1 MTTSAGRPGRSVL
14 VKEGPWPFITKRVTW
29 REGQIVSL
37 WRSRHNRKGLPVQ
50 AGDNALALEI
60 ALRRCLWMPRE
71 LNWWIGV
78 LFALGSVLFGLGS
91 WLSLH
96 PLLAQ
101 QWRLSPEAV
110 SRVFL
115 LGSFPFT
122 TAAYLQLFQAAN
134 APPVSGQHKRNRR
147 HWHWFGWKPGDL
159 GWLSCALQFPGT
171 LLFNLNTYNALNT
184 GLDWFDQD
192 LSIWAPNILG
202 SLLFMASGSFA
213 FMETCHSPW
222 AWQPRSLSW
231 WVTTTNLL
239 GCVGFLLSAVV
250 SIVLP
255 STVGPAFPT
264 VSLIFTLVGAMGFLI
279 GSLLMLPESVVPS

>member
-1 MTTSAGRPGRSVL
+1 MTTGAGRPGRSVL
-14 VKEGPWPFITKRVTW
+14 VQEGPWPFITRRVTW

-37 WRSRHNRKGLPVQ
+37 WRSRHHRKGLPVKG
-50 AGDNALALEI
+50 AAHTLALEM
-60 ALRRCLWMPRE
+60 ALSRCLWMPRE

-91 WLSLH
+91 WLSLQ
-96 PLLAQ
+96 PLLAHR
-101 QWRLSPEAV
+101 WHLSPEAV
-110 SRVFL
+110 STVFL

-122 TAAYLQLFQAAN
+122 AAAYLQLFQAAN
-134 APPVSGQHKRNRR
+134 SPLVADQPQRR
-147 HWHWFGWKPGDL
+147 RSHWRWFGWRPGDL

-192 LSIWAPNILG
+192 LAIWTPNILG
-202 SLLFMASGSFA
+202 SVLFMASGYLS

-231 WVTTTNLL
+231 WVTSTNLL
-239 GCVGFLLSAVV
+239 GCVGFLLSALV
-250 SIVLP
+250 SVVLP

-264 VSLIFTLVGAMGFLI
+264 VSLIFTLMGAMGFLI